1 MLFVKIWVIYLG
13 TYKSWQLG
21 STEVMCSHL
30 VGLQVQIA
38 RQGLINCTWKK
49 SPDLVVILAIEFLIN
64 DLFWGIKP
72 ACDSDKR
79 LLDTW
84 SLPLWT
90 PSGSLLGKTRGTPA
104 TSLKEDSSQS
114 LNFTLKWLLNCY
126 SRRFSMAVGVLLKSF
141 RAATGKLF
149 KTALCSAYN
158 AQPRGLSRS
167 TLMMV
172 GGTFCL
178 KKWEVLS
185 FI

>member
-1 MLFVKIWVIYLG
+1 MSDIG

-38 RQGLINCTWKK
+38 RQGLINFTWKK

-90 PSGSLLGKTRGTPA
+90 PSGSLLEKTRGTPA
-104 TSLKEDSSQS
+104 TSLKKDSSQS

-126 SRRFSMAVGVLLKSF
+126 SRRFLMAVGVLLKSF

>member
-1 MLFVKIWVIYLG
+1 MIIG

-21 STEVMCSHL
+21 STEVVCSHL
-30 VGLQVQIA
+30 LGLQVQIA
-38 RQGLINCTWKK
+38 RQGLINFTWKK
-49 SPDLVVILAIEFLIN
+49 SPDLAVVLAIEFLIN

-84 SLPLWT
+84 SLTLWT
-90 PSGSLLGKTRGTPA
+90 PSASLLEKTRGTPA
-104 TSLKEDSSQS
+104 TSLKEESSQS
-114 LNFTLKWLLNCY
+114 PNFTLKWLLNC
-126 SRRFSMAVGVLLKSF
+126 SSGSFCMAVGMLLKSF

-167 TLMMV
+167 TDDGGWHFLSQKV
-172 GGTFCL
+172 GGSEFYL
-178 KKWEVLS
+178 A
-185 FI
+185 